1 MIKNEA
7 AYNIVTAVWLLITV
21 LVLID
26 LVREIMIAID
36 IKKAFRC
43 SKCGRRAETIKGH
56 RAVCDC
62 GHKSK
67 NLIKTEW
74 THLFTG
80 RFTKHS
86 SFGPDFQYKTEV
98 KASRVEIIF
107 LSLYEILLIANL
119 ITRIV

>member
-36 IKKAFRC
+36 IKKSFRC
-43 SKCGRRAETIKGH
+43 SKCGRRAEAIKGH